1 MGFGSLRSIIRPVS
15 RALLSTRPLSA
26 FTPITSPANTI
37 SPVTELRRN
46 LFSTFRPKLPWIPP
60 SNAASVAAFHS
71 LTDTRLPKRRPS
83 YKPKRKRASLRPPG
97 PYAWVKYTP
106 GEPISP
112 NNPNEGS
119 VKRRNEKKRIA
130 QRKAFILAEKKK
142 RKAQLQE
149 ANRKKMIKRVE
160 RKMAAVARDRAW
172 AERLVELKKFEEE
185 KKAAMA

>member
-130 QRKAFILAEKKK
+130 QRKAFILQMIESYLSCCGTSVGGQLNKVKNLLHE
-142 RKAQLQE
+142 RVSCCMSIIKAGNL
-149 ANRKKMIKRVE
+149 
-160 RKMAAVARDRAW
+160 
-172 AERLVELKKFEEE
+172 
-185 KKAAMA
+185 